1 MTRVVSDVHGAFD
14 ALAAIGRLAGP
25 LLVLGDLVNLTD
37 YRTGEGIAAD
47 VLGLDVTRS
56 ISAARAAGDY
66 VGMRRLWADSVQG
79 RESEVRAAFAE
90 GVRLQYEAMNEALD
104 GVVGYVT
111 FGNVDNPAM
120 LRDYLPDTM
129 TFVDGDVIEL
139 EGVRVG
145 IVGGGISTPLGAAG
159 EVSDE
164 DMARKLDAMGSVDVL
179 CSHLPPALAPLY
191 LDVVTG
197 RPERASQPIRDYIE
211 REQPLVHLF
220 GDVHQPQAS
229 RWRVGRT
236 LCRNVGYFRATKRAV
251 SLDLESLSDL
261 R

>member
-14 ALAAIGRLAGP
+14 ELAAVGRSSGP
-25 LLVLGDLVNLTD
+25 LLILGDLVNLTD

-47 VLGLDVTRS
+47 VLGLDVSRA
-56 ISAARAAGDY
+56 ISAARAAGDFA
-66 VGMRRLWADSVQG
+66 GMRRLWAESVQG
-79 RESEVRAAFAE
+79 RESEVRAAFVE
-90 GVRLQYEAMNEALD
+90 GVRRQYEAMNRALD
-104 GVVGYVT
+104 GISGYVT
-111 FGNVDNPAM
+111 FGNVDNPGM
-120 LRDYLPDTM
+120 LREHLPSTM

-139 EGVRVG
+139 EGLRIG

-164 DMARKLDAMGSVDVL
+164 DMARKLESMGPVDVL
-179 CSHLPPALAPLY
+179 CSHLPPALGPLF

-229 RWRVGRT
+229 RWRFGRT
-236 LCRNVGYFRATKRAV
+236 SCRNVGYFRATKRAV
-251 SLDLESLSDL
+251 SLDLGSLSDL